1 MENYFS
7 RKLSFCRYFLTS
19 GPEFCLRNNKNYFL
33 ETKKVSNAYKLFD
46 YRLQTGNSN
55 ELITEPFSSFFF
67 FNNERIKVGN
77 KMVTYYR
84 NCFEKNVHCIA
95 NLLGPTG
102 IPLTFSEF
110 KQKYDCIRYERCIEI
125 DLFRT

>member
-1 MENYFS
+1 
-7 RKLSFCRYFLTS
+7 
-19 GPEFCLRNNKNYFL
+19 
-33 ETKKVSNAYKLFD
+33 
-46 YRLQTGNSN
+46 
-55 ELITEPFSSFFF
+55 
-67 FNNERIKVGN
+67 
-77 KMVTYYR
+77 MVTYYR

-110 KQKYDCIRYERCIEI
+110 KQKCDCIRYERCIEI

>member
-1 MENYFS
+1 MHTNY
-7 RKLSFCRYFLTS
+7 LTI
-19 GPEFCLRNNKNYFL
+19 G
-33 ETKKVSNAYKLFD
+33 YKLAIP
-46 YRLQTGNSN
+46 TNSSLN
-55 ELITEPFSSFFF
+55 HFFNYYF

-77 KMVTYYR
+77 KMFTYYR

-110 KQKYDCIRYERCIEI
+110 KQKYDCIRYERCIQI

>member
-1 MENYFS
+1 MCF
-7 RKLSFCRYFLTS
+7 F
-19 GPEFCLRNNKNYFL
+19 
-33 ETKKVSNAYKLFD
+33 NAYKLFD

-55 ELITEPFSSFFF
+55 ELITEPLKKKK
-67 FNNERIKVGN
+67 NYNERIKVGN

-84 NCFEKNVHCIA
+84 NCFEKNFHCIA

-102 IPLTFSEF
+102 IPLTSAEF

-125 DLFRT
+125 DLFYT